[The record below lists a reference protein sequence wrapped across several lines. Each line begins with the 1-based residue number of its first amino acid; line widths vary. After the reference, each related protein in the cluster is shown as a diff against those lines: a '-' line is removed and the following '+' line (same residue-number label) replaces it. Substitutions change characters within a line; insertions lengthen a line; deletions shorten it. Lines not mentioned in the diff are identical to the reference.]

1 MLTIIEA
8 DLKNP
13 VHQTGIVECI
23 DAYAK
28 HEMGGQRPL
37 TTEAKAAMVPGLERS
52 PSKLILL
59 ALSGASVVG
68 VAVCFMG
75 FSTFSAKPRLNLHDL
90 SVLPEFRGK
99 GVGRKLLEGVI
110 GRATELGCS
119 AVTLEVRKDNE
130 NARHLYRSVGFS
142 DWLSPLEFW
151 ERKL

>member
-8 DLKNP
+8 DLKDS
-13 VHQTGIVECI
+13 VHRAGIVECI

-37 TTEAKAAMVPGLERS
+37 TAEVKAAMVPGLERA

-59 ALSGASVVG
+59 ALSGANVVG

-99 GVGRKLLEGVI
+99 GVGRKLLESVI